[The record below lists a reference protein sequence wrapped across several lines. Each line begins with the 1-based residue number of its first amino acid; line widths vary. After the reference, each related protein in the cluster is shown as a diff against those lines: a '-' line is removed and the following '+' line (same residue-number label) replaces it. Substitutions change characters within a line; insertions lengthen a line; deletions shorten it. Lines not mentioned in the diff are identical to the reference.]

1 MPTRRQDPET
11 KTFRQGAFASSA
23 EHERGILGNLVAAR
37 CHKLTDPEEIAMIW
51 WLQQVSWRDG
61 GLEKFAADFLS
72 HNRAKVGTRSMFKLG
87 CGPGRIYSAAEV
99 RLVREEMEDPSR
111 FPLKGERRED
121 LDPDP
126 LAGVLND
133 RGRSQASWDAAK
145 KNPESYPA
153 AAFVAE
159 CAMSDTKLAESLK
172 RALVDP
178 QSASLRDGYW
188 NFPSLWEALTE
199 RRQIESDAAGAR
211 IVETAVTRQIAE
223 ELDFALETR
232 SFVLIEGREGIGK
245 SEAARTWC
253 EQHPGRTVYVRL
265 EAGSDET
272 TLFRS
277 IARRVGTACSYQR
290 KAVEMRAR
298 IQDALQGGRLML
310 VLDEAH
316 FLWPQSDRSERTVP
330 KRLDWLRT
338 ALVDFGVPVAMVSTP
353 QHFTR
358 QCDRFRKN
366 GWNANQI
373 QRRLARTV
381 TLPESLSADDA
392 VTMARAY
399 FPECPSRLLKR
410 TAGAA
415 LLSVHRLTL
424 FSHMRKRVDFFAA
437 RRPGLTEAELL
448 EAALAEIGAPG
459 GGGAGAHSEPIAE
472 PVQGHR
478 NRLANPLPQTETAS
492 TNRLGR
498 AVQELVPAGI

>member
-1 MPTRRQDPET
+1 MPTRRQDPEN

-23 EHERGILGNLVAAR
+23 EYERGILGNLVAAR

-61 GLEKFAADFLS
+61 GMEKFVGDNCPDRELS
-72 HNRAKVGTRSMFKLG
+72 VEAVAN
-87 CGPGRIYSAAEV
+87 E
-99 RLVREEMEDPSR
+99 
-111 FPLKGERRED
+111 LK
-121 LDPDP
+121 
-126 LAGVLND
+126 A
-133 RGRSQASWDAAK
+133 
-145 KNPESYPA
+145 
-153 AAFVAE
+153 
-159 CAMSDTKLAESLK
+159 
-172 RALVDP
+172 ALVDP
-178 QSASLRDGYW
+178 ESNSLRNGLW
-188 NFPSLWEALTE
+188 WFPDLWKTLHE
-199 RRQIESDAAGAR
+199 RRQSEIDAAASR
-211 IVETAVTRQIAE
+211 IVETEVTRQIAE

-245 SEAARTWC
+245 TEAARVWC
-253 EQHPGRTVYVRL
+253 DQHPGRAIYVRL

-298 IQDALQGGRLML
+298 IQDALQGGHLML

-353 QHFTR
+353 QHFSR

-373 QRRLARTV
+373 QRRLARTA
-381 TLPESLSADDA
+381 TLPESLSAEDA
-392 VTMARAY
+392 VAMARSY
-399 FPECPSRLLKR
+399 FPACPNRLLKR

-415 LLSVHRLTL
+415 LLSVDRLTL
-424 FSHMRKRVDFFAA
+424 FSHMRKRVDFFSS
-437 RRPGLTEAELL
+437 RRPGYTEAELL
-448 EAALAEIGAPG
+448 EVALAEIGAPG
-459 GGGAGAHSEPIAE
+459 GATAGTASEPVAE
-472 PVQGHR
+472 PVALPVQWHR
-478 NRLANPLPQTETAS
+478 NRITTPLPQTEIS
-492 TNRLGR
+492 SRNRLVRTVG
-498 AVQELVPAGI
+498 QLVPAGI